1 MESMIYM
8 RWCDSLV
15 NHLERINH
23 YFSAVPTH
31 TMNKMTSIKMDDVG
45 RRTSEVKRIYVSN
58 EILQLLFIKYVDCEA
73 KILESAIFFPLK
85 IHFCA

>member
-8 RWCDSLV
+8 SWCDSLV

-45 RRTSEVKRIYVSN
+45 SQNLRGKKDIC
-58 EILQLLFIKYVDCEA
+58 I
-73 KILESAIFFPLK
+73 
-85 IHFCA
+85 